1 MTFRPSKQP
10 THPEIMPPSLFPCH
24 SGVTE
29 KKERKKR
36 TKKWGGREVKNQPCV
51 RSVADSDKSFRTHRA
66 GYFIGQGSI
75 DTALARGRGEHR
87 HRKRWGQNSRTHC
100 MGLGATTIFRNASLL
115 LRFFRQ
121 IPWSTSWT
129 HVRRICQQHQTILAG
144 SLGGAMFYYTF
155 SRVSGEIHSCSII
168 LRFCDFFSL
177 LGIIPQ
183 KQSRGKQAKDRQSG
197 A

>member
-10 THPEIMPPSLFPCH
+10 MHPEIMPPSLFPCH
-24 SGVTE
+24 CGATE
-29 KKERKKR
+29 KNKNR
-36 TKKWGGREVKNQPCV
+36 TKKWGGRKMKNQPCV
-51 RSVADSDKSFRTHRA
+51 RSVADSYESFRPHRA

-75 DTALARGRGEHR
+75 DTSLARGRRER
-87 HRKRWGQNSRTHC
+87 QHRKRWGQNSRTHC
-100 MGLGATTIFRNASLL
+100 MGLRATTIFRNASLL

-121 IPWSTSWT
+121 IPWSKSWT
-129 HVRRICQQHQTILAG
+129 HVRRICRQHQTILAG

>member
-1 MTFRPSKQP
+1 M
-10 THPEIMPPSLFPCH
+10 HPEIVPPSLFPCH
-24 SGVTE
+24 GGATE
-29 KKERKKR
+29 KKGKKKR
-36 TKKWGGREVKNQPCV
+36 TKKWGGRKMKNQPCV

-129 HVRRICQQHQTILAG
+129 HVRRICRQHQTILAG
-144 SLGGAMFYYTF
+144 SLGGD
-155 SRVSGEIHSCSII
+155 I
-168 LRFCDFFSL
+168 LRHLFS
-177 LGIIPQ
+177 GFWGN
-183 KQSRGKQAKDRQSG
+183 S
-197 A
+197 